1 MTLVRRAARPMLAS
15 MFVVGGLDAVRNPEA
30 RAPQAEKLAPMLHR
44 IAPQL
49 PDDTVM
55 LVRLHGAAQVTGG
68 IAFAAGFFPRLTASA
83 LAISLVPTTLAG
95 HRFWEEQDPA
105 KRRNQRLHFIKN
117 VGLLG
122 GLLLAAVDT
131 EGEPGLVWRAR
142 QASEDLQDSTRR
154 VGKRAKREAKLAARA
169 ARQEARV
176 LRAET
181 KARIAA

>member
-1 MTLVRRAARPMLAS
+1 MLAS
-15 MFVVGGLDAVRNPEA
+15 MFVVGGLDALRNPEP
-30 RAPQAEKLAPMLHR
+30 RAQQAEKLAPMLHR

-55 LVRLHGAAQVTGG
+55 LVRLNGTAQFTGG
-68 IAFAAGFFPRLTASA
+68 LAYAAGFFPRLTASA
-83 LAISLVPTTLAG
+83 LAVSLVPTTLAG
-95 HRFWEEQDPA
+95 HRFWEEQDA
-105 KRRNQRLHFIKN
+105 LKRRNQRLHFIKN
-117 VGLLG
+117 LGLMG

-131 EGEPGLVWRAR
+131 EGEPGLAWRAR
-142 QASEDLQDSTRR
+142 RASADLQQSTRR
-154 VGKRAKREAKLAARA
+154 VGRRARREAKLAARA